1 MMSHQFRRHP
11 EDMNNLRIQKVPLH
25 GNEKNYS
32 QSPMSSNDNYAKN
45 ETNVVTSNDV
55 GKEKASEPTTN
66 GYIKLRK
73 NK

>member
-45 ETNVVTSNDV
+45 ETNVVTSNEINN
-55 GKEKASEPTTN
+55 GNSSEPKTDRY
-66 GYIKLRK
+66 GIMIELR
-73 NK
+73 